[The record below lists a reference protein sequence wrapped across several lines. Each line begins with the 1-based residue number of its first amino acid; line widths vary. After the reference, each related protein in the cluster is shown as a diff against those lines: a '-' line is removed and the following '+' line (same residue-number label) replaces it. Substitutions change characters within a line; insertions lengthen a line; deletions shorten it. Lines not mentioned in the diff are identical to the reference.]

1 MNNKVIKFPG
11 VKESVEE
18 SGNLRAIPFIES
30 YLMRAVIDDLI
41 LDYAKEIVDVFD
53 DIAKGKAE
61 PEQLNRIL
69 LRAQYACYLRGIY
82 DERKGE
88 EVLEP
93 RGMPKRPDRIAPAQ
107 RKKTSR

>member
-18 SGNLRAIPFIES
+18 SGNLRAISFTES

-53 DIAKGKAE
+53 DIAKGKA
-61 PEQLNRIL
+61 
-69 LRAQYACYLRGIY
+69 
-82 DERKGE
+82 
-88 EVLEP
+88 
-93 RGMPKRPDRIAPAQ
+93 
-107 RKKTSR
+107 

>member
-18 SGNLRAIPFIES
+18 SGNLKDISFSES

-61 PEQLNRIL
+61 PEQLIL
-69 LRAQYACYLRGIY
+69 DRVRDTLSQYWRACGQ
-82 DERKGE
+82 
-88 EVLEP
+88 EV
-93 RGMPKRPDRIAPAQ
+93 
-107 RKKTSR
+107 